1 MIKKIVYLSLV
12 LFLFS
17 FSPLKAADIK
27 PGDLAP
33 PFTTQDESGV
43 FVSLKDFRGKNVILY
58 FYPKDDTSGCTA
70 EAKGFGKYFEE
81 FKKKNTVILGVSFD
95 SLASHQ
101 QFKEKHQLPFKLLI
115 DPDKK
120 IAKAYGAS
128 GIFFASRDT
137 IWIDPKG
144 KIVKIFRGVD
154 AETHPEELLK
164 QLP

>member
-1 MIKKIVYLSLV
+1 MIKKIVCLSLV

-17 FSPLKAADIK
+17 LNPLKAADLK
-27 PGDLAP
+27 TGDPAP
-33 PFTTQDESGV
+33 NFTTQDESGV

-70 EAKGFGKYFEE
+70 EAKGFEKYSEE
-81 FKKKNTVILGVSFD
+81 FKKKNAVILGVSFD
-95 SLASHQ
+95 SLSSHQ
-101 QFKEKHQLPFKLLI
+101 QFKEKYHLTFKLLT

-120 IAKAYGAS
+120 IAKAYGSS
-128 GIFFASRDT
+128 GFLFASRDT

-144 KIVKIFRGVD
+144 NIFKIFRGVD
-154 AETHPEELLK
+154 PETHPEELLK

>member
-1 MIKKIVYLSLV
+1 MKRTTY
-12 LFLFS
+12 LFLFL
-17 FSPLKAADIK
+17 FLFFLNPLKAESLK
-27 PGDLAP
+27 VGDPAP
-33 PFTTQDESGV
+33 SFMTQDESGT
-43 FVSLKDFRGKNVILY
+43 FVSLNDFRGKNVILY

-144 KIVKIFRGVD
+144 NIVKIFRGVD